1 MAGGAQAAIGV
12 FRKTAT
18 SNCKKSK
25 YEAIVKTTEM
35 LETEAMEKATQ
46 MDEDE
51 AVVAVQSTKTTKETM
66 DELAA
71 MTEKMT
77 LEKKMRK
84 RRANK
89 KTDTDMDV
97 DADVPKI
104 SIKSKAI
111 GKKKDRFKKS
121 RKQLLHQWSNY
132 LEHTHFIMTLN

>member
-1 MAGGAQAAIGV
+1 
-12 FRKTAT
+12 
-18 SNCKKSK
+18 
-25 YEAIVKTTEM
+25 
-35 LETEAMEKATQ
+35 

-51 AVVAVQSTKTTKETM
+51 AAIAVQSTKTTKETM

-77 LEKKMRK
+77 LEKKQRK

-89 KTDTDMDV
+89 KTDADMDV

-121 RKQLLHQWSNY
+121 RKQLLHQ
-132 LEHTHFIMTLN
+132 